1 MNTSRD
7 VRSGKIQTV
16 TGLIEPEDLGPT
28 LMHEHLLI
36 NVGPPS
42 LREAAHADGSEN
54 ESVNACDCFKLGW
67 GQKTLASNFR
77 LEEDEVIVA
86 ELAEMKAAG
95 GRSLVE
101 LTVGGLGPDPQG
113 LARLSEK
120 TDVQIVMGCGH
131 YVEEY
136 QDPGNFSKTSE
147 DFAAE
152 MIEHLTIG
160 AWGTDIKAG
169 IIGEIG
175 CQYPWTELE
184 KQVMTGALL
193 AQSETGAVIN
203 VHPGRSVEQPFE
215 VARFVRAFGSDT
227 GRVIISHL
235 DRTFDDDDDFL
246 RFADT
251 GCVLELDLFGWET
264 SNYFPNPAFDLP
276 NDGARLRSIRKLIEA
291 GHLDRVLISHDIC
304 MRHRL
309 CHFGGHGYQHIF
321 ANVVPLML
329 RRGFTDEQVR
339 AILIDNPARLL
350 AIA

>member
-1 MNTSRD
+1 MSVSRAERIGQ
-7 VRSGKIQTV
+7 VQTV
-16 TGLIEPEDLGPT
+16 TGLIQPQDLGPT

-36 NVGPPS
+36 NVGPPAM
-42 LREAAHADGSEN
+42 REAAFVDGTDREP
-54 ESVNACDCFKLGW
+54 VQACDCFKLAW

-77 LEEDEVIVA
+77 LEEDEVIVS
-86 ELAEMKAAG
+86 ELVEMRAAG

-120 TDVQIVMGCGH
+120 TGVQIVMGCGH

-136 QDPGNFSKTSE
+136 QDRGNFAKTSE

-152 MIEHLTIG
+152 MIGHLTVG
-160 AWGTDIKAG
+160 AWGTSIKAG

-175 CQYPWTELE
+175 CQSPWTDLE
-184 KQVMTGALL
+184 KQVMVGALL
-193 AQSETGAVIN
+193 AQAETGAAIN
-203 VHPGRSVEQPFE
+203 VHPGRAVEQPFE
-215 VARFVRAFGSDT
+215 IADFVRRFGADP
-227 GRVIISHL
+227 GRTIISHL
-235 DRTFDDDDDFL
+235 DRTFDDDEQFL

-264 SNYFPNPAFDLP
+264 SSYFPNPGFDMP
-276 NDGARLRSIRKLIEA
+276 NDGARLRTIRKLIA
-291 GHLDRVLISHDIC
+291 RGHLDRILISHDIC

-321 ANVVPLML
+321 ANVVPLMR
-329 RRGFTDEQVR
+329 RRGFTDAQIE
-339 AILIDNPARLL
+339 AILVDNPARLL
-350 AIA
+350 ALS

>member
-1 MNTSRD
+1 MIDIHSD
-7 VRSGKIQTV
+7 RSGRVQTV
-16 TGLIEPEDLGPT
+16 TGLIQPQDLGPT

-42 LREAAHADGSEN
+42 LREAAEADGTDQEP
-54 ESVNACDCFKLGW
+54 VHACDCFKLAW

-77 LEEDEVIVA
+77 LDEDEIIVS
-86 ELAEMKAAG
+86 ELNEMHAAG

-101 LTVGGLGPDPQG
+101 LTVGGLGPDPHG
-113 LARLSEK
+113 LVRLSEK
-120 TDVQIVMGCGH
+120 TGVQIVMGCGH

-136 QDPGNFSKTSE
+136 QDSANFARSAD
-147 DFAAE
+147 DFAKE

-160 AWGTDIKAG
+160 AWGTDVKAG

-175 CQYPWTELE
+175 CQSPWTELE
-184 KQVMTGALL
+184 KRVMTGALL
-193 AQSETGAVIN
+193 AQVETGASVN
-203 VHPGRSVEQPFE
+203 AHPGRSVEQPFE
-215 VARFVRAFGSDT
+215 IAAFVRQSGAEP
-227 GRVIISHL
+227 GRMIISHL
-235 DRTFDDDDDFL
+235 DRTFDDDDQFL

-264 SNYFPNPAFDLP
+264 SSYFPNPNFDLP
-276 NDGARLRSIRKLIEA
+276 NDALRLRTIRKLIDR
-291 GHLDRVLISHDIC
+291 GHLDRILISHDIC

-329 RRGFTDEQVR
+329 RRSFEQSEID
-339 AILIDNPARLL
+339 AILVQNPARLL
-350 AIA
+350 TLS